1 MPGKKAERSSE
12 EPQRKQI
19 TLRDIAKELGISHVT
34 VSLALRDHPRISA
47 ATKLRVQQKAEEIA
61 REQAVAAKMQ
71 QFDSLE
77 QEIQAA
83 RDEAAHNKGA
93 AYTI

>member
-1 MPGKKAERSSE
+1 MKITSKKRRTKAE
-12 EPQRKQI
+12 I
-19 TLRDIAKELGISHVT
+19 L
-34 VSLALRDHPRISA
+34 
-47 ATKLRVQQKAEEIA
+47 QQKAEEIA

-93 AYTI
+93 AYTIQKLLDDGILIVDDEGNFVPA

>member
-1 MPGKKAERSSE
+1 
-12 EPQRKQI
+12 
-19 TLRDIAKELGISHVT
+19 
-34 VSLALRDHPRISA
+34 
-47 ATKLRVQQKAEEIA
+47 
-61 REQAVAAKMQ
+61 MQ

-93 AYTI
+93 AFTIQKLLDEGILVIDDEGNFVPA

>member
-1 MPGKKAERSSE
+1 
-12 EPQRKQI
+12 
-19 TLRDIAKELGISHVT
+19 
-34 VSLALRDHPRISA
+34 
-47 ATKLRVQQKAEEIA
+47 
-61 REQAVAAKMQ
+61 MQ

-93 AYTI
+93 AYTIQKLLDDSILIVDDEGNFVPA